1 LQRKQSAGE
10 CVGQFMIVEN
20 DTKLTIDQCEELAAA
35 LFEEAAALP
44 LEPKKQEILKLAQG
58 YRSLAKMKRLVL
70 QNVS

>member
-1 LQRKQSAGE
+1 
-10 CVGQFMIVEN
+10 MIVEN

-44 LEPKKQEILKLAQG
+44 PGPKKQEILKLAHG
-58 YRSLAKMKRLVL
+58 YRSLGKMKRLVL

>member
-1 LQRKQSAGE
+1 
-10 CVGQFMIVEN
+10 MIVEN

-44 LEPKKQEILKLAQG
+44 EPKKQEILKLAQG
-58 YRSLAKMKRLVL
+58 YRSLGKMKRWVS